1 MTFIARQTDFR
12 AATAPCRP
20 AVAEQTQ
27 PQHGFWRRLYDVIM
41 DGRQQRAQRD
51 INRFVSWH
59 SRNLTDSLERE
70 IGTRMFTGD
79 WSVRR

>member
-1 MTFIARQTDFR
+1 MAFITRQTDFH
-12 AATAPCRP
+12 AAIEPYRSAIAEP
-20 AVAEQTQ
+20 AQ
-27 PQHGFWRRLYDVIM
+27 PHRGFWRRLFDAVM

-59 SRNLTDSLERE
+59 GRNLTDSLERE
-70 IGTRMFTGD
+70 IGARMFTGD